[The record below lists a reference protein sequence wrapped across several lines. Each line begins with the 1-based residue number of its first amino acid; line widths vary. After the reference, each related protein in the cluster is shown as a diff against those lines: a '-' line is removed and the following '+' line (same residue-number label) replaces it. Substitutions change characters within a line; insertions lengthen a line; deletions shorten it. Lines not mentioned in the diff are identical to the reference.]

1 MVQPFI
7 DCAMKLAADGVEAD
21 DVVEIVCEVAQGT
34 VPRLWEPLADK
45 HRPAT
50 PYAAKFST
58 PFCMAVG
65 FLDGNVG
72 LAQFSE
78 ERIRGREAL
87 ALAAKIRYEINPHD
101 EYPRKFTGHLRA
113 LLKDGTR
120 KEYRQPFIR
129 GGVESPLSD
138 SELESKFLE
147 NACYGGWAP
156 AIAEHLLNASR
167 TVFSEPTV
175 ELLRDFRQ

>member
-1 MVQPFI
+1 
-7 DCAMKLAADGVEAD
+7 
-21 DVVEIVCEVAQGT
+21 

-65 FLDGNVG
+65 FLDRHVG

-78 ERIRGREAL
+78 ARIRDREAL
-87 ALAAKIRYEINPHD
+87 ALAAKIRYEINPRD

-120 KEYRQPFIR
+120 KEYRQPYIR
-129 GGVESPLSD
+129 GGVEEPLSD
-138 SELESKFLE
+138 SELESKFME
-147 NACYGGWAP
+147 NARYGGWTSEMA
-156 AIAEHLLNASR
+156 HRLLAVSR
-167 TVFSEPTV
+167 TLFTQPTLEV
-175 ELLRDFRQ
+175 LRGFRQ